1 MKQRSPIRRDR
12 NDLAELRAR
21 LAEAEETLHAI
32 RSGEVDAIAVDGP
45 TGQQFFTL
53 QGADQ
58 PYRILAE
65 RMSEGA
71 AALGAD
77 GTILFCNERLGEM
90 LGRSSEELLG
100 HSILFVATDRDK
112 ASLQNLL
119 TSAAAGE
126 ARGEVQFEKN
136 DSSTISVLASLKCIP
151 LEGRNGLCLVAT
163 DLTERKRAE
172 EMIRLQATEHTT
184 LVSTTSDGYWLFNAQ
199 GELLDVN
206 DAYVQMSG
214 YSRTELLQMH
224 ISELEAEDSAKETEA
239 RIEQVVNTGFARFEG
254 RHRKKNGQLFNVEIS
269 ANHIPG
275 TGRLLLFVRDIS
287 RRKAAEEEV
296 YRLNQE
302 LESRVEQRTAQL
314 QTANRELESFSYS
327 VSHDLR
333 GPLRAINGFAQI
345 VIEEHGSLLPPEA
358 QARLQNIRNS
368 ASHLGHLIDD
378 LLAFARLGRQ
388 DLNKKL
394 VDPAEII
401 HQIIEQLRTEFQE
414 RAPQVS
420 IAKLPLFHA
429 DPQMIWQVFMNLI
442 GNAFKYTRGQE
453 TPQIEIGAATLAD
466 LRASL
471 PPAEQQ
477 AIPSDLSDPDLV
489 VYFVR
494 DNGAGFDMRFASQL
508 FGVFHRLHRQEEF
521 EGTGVGLATVH
532 RIIQK
537 HGGRVWAFGEV
548 GKGASFYFTF
558 TCEASRAERG
568 RSACA

>member
-1 MKQRSPIRRDR
+1 MKQRTAIRRDR
-12 NDLAELRAR
+12 NELAELRAR

-32 RSGEVDAIAVDGP
+32 RSGEVDAIAIDGP
-45 TGQQFFTL
+45 AGQQFFTL
-53 QGADQ
+53 QGADK

-71 AALGAD
+71 AALSAD
-77 GTILFCNERLGEM
+77 GTILFCNERFGQM
-90 LGRSSEELLG
+90 LGRKSEELLG
-100 HSILFVATDRDK
+100 RSVLSFARETEKKLLRT
-112 ASLQNLL
+112 LL
-119 TSAAAGE
+119 TNAMDDE
-126 ARGEVQFEKN
+126 ARGEVQFQKEGG
-136 DSSTISVLASLKCIP
+136 SAISVLASLKSIP
-151 LEGRNGLCLVAT
+151 LEGRNGLCLIAT

-172 EMIRLQATEHTT
+172 ETIREQATEHTT
-184 LVSTTSDGYWLFNAQ
+184 LISTSSDGYWLFDLQ
-199 GELLDVN
+199 GQLLDVN

-224 ISELEAEDSAKETEA
+224 ITELEAVESAKEIKQ
-239 RIEQVVNTGFARFEG
+239 RIEQVVNTGFARFEA
-254 RHRKKNGQLFNVEIS
+254 RHRKKNGQLFDVEIS
-269 ANHIPG
+269 ANHVPG

-287 RRKAAEEEV
+287 RRKTAEEEV

-378 LLAFARLGRQ
+378 MLAFARLGRQ

-394 VDPAEII
+394 VDPAETIN
-401 HQIIEQLRTEFQE
+401 QIIEQLRTEFQE

-420 IAKLPLFHA
+420 IAKLPLFYA

-442 GNAFKYTRGQE
+442 GNAFKYTRGRE
-453 TPQIEIGAATLAD
+453 RPQIEIGAATLAD

-489 VYFVR
+489 IYFVR

-548 GKGASFYFTF
+548 GKGASFYFTI
-558 TCEASRAERG
+558 TCEANRAERG